1 MHSDLVN
8 NSGQWPSFWSGS
20 NSLTMLFQRKDVFYC
35 LVVDWALLGI
45 LIKRLAVD
53 TIPDQNVLVTAIAGL
68 FLITLGVIVQIIRR
82 RVY

>member
-1 MHSDLVN
+1 MKGLV
-8 NSGQWPSFWSGS
+8 STIDIRPQVAI
-20 NSLTMLFQRKDVFYC
+20 SLTMLFQRKDVFYC